1 MDLGFNQKRLNRSSS
16 LSDQGEPRAEAGFHF
31 FALLA
36 IWARIAG
43 GLSFPDAGGS
53 SFPDAGGSSYPDA
66 GGSSVPEHAS
76 SRYISTSSA
85 IWQSSESFSLSNSS
99 APIVYKKSLTSSLGT
114 GSPPVTSSNHPLAI
128 SASSGVQSGSSSHTR
143 FRTPRR

>member
-16 LSDQGEPRAEAGFHF
+16 LSDRGEPRAEAGFHF

-43 GLSFPDAGGS
+43 GSSFPDAGGS
-53 SFPDAGGSSYPDA
+53 SFPDAGGSS
-66 GGSSVPEHAS
+66 VPEHAS
-76 SRYISTSSA
+76 SRDISTSSA
-85 IWQSSESFSLSNSS
+85 IWQSSEAFSLSNSS